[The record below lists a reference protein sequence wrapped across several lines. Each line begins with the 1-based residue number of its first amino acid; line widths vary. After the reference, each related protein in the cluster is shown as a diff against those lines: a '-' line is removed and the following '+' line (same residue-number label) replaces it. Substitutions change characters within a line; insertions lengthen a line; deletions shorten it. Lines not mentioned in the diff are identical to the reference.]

1 VKLSPQD
8 KLWALAVKDRD
19 NYQCQRCLSMP
30 DSKGL
35 HAHHIFTRSRRS
47 TRHML
52 SNGVSLCF
60 GCHRW
65 AHSNPLDFHELMRSE
80 VFLGPEQYDELQ
92 QLSRTLKRTGS

>member
-1 VKLSPQD
+1 MKLSPQD
-8 KLWALAVKDRD
+8 KLWALAVKERD

-30 DSKGL
+30 DPKGL

-47 TRHML
+47 TRHL
-52 SNGVSLCF
+52 LRNGISLCF

-65 AHSNPLDFHELMRSE
+65 AHSNPLDFHELMRS
-80 VFLGPEQYDELQ
+80 VFLGETEYEELQ